1 MPPTHLRLVRNLQCA
16 AKPSFPLTLLYYG
29 ARFSETPL
37 NLYQIRWDN
46 INKEKILY
54 MLGVN
59 LGGANKNNWG
69 ESWGQVCMCI
79 KDWFKAIYPVSNL
92 TP

>member
-1 MPPTHLRLVRNLQCA
+1 
-16 AKPSFPLTLLYYG
+16 
-29 ARFSETPL
+29 
-37 NLYQIRWDN
+37 
-46 INKEKILY
+46 